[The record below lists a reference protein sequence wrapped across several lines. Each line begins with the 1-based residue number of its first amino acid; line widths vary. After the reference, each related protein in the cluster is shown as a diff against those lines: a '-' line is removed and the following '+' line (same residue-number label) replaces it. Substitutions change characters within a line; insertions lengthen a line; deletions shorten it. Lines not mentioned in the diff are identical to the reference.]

1 MVFLTTNLTQTQKQ
15 HIENDCYRAGLSVKY
30 ETHSQLLFCIVF
42 GDEHRVH
49 RFGLALKEPG
59 IICSEFRCSG
69 KKLEEETRQSIVALA
84 ELYSANLA

>member
-1 MVFLTTNLTQTQKQ
+1 M
-15 HIENDCYRAGLSVKY
+15 
-30 ETHSQLLFCIVF
+30 
-42 GDEHRVH
+42 H